1 MTRLSTLLTKLISS
15 YASFIFALPRRRDN
29 FGGPCGDSIR
39 RYETQ
44 INANNQIFIQVGTRH
59 FGLVDR
65 AVLTAPGV
73 TVPCFLLHFDVHD
86 STVRY

>member
-1 MTRLSTLLTKLISS
+1 MLLLSLRCPEDGITLVGHVAI
-15 YASFIFALPRRRDN
+15 
-29 FGGPCGDSIR
+29 SIR